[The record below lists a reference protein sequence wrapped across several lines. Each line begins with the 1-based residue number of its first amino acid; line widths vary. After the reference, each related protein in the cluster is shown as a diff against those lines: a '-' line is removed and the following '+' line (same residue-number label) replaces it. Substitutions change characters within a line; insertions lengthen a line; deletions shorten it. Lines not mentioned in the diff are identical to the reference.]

1 MHEKL
6 VNAYFHKIYFQQEI
20 KRDSKDDFYHNN
32 SDFDG
37 NNVYTIDI

>member
-20 KRDSKDDFYHNN
+20 KRDSKDGFYHNN
-32 SDFDG
+32 SYFDDIY
-37 NNVYTIDI
+37 VYTIDI